1 MAKQQAFQRRTPR
14 QARAQVTY
22 DSILQA
28 AIQILERSG
37 ADALNTNAVAERAG
51 VSIGTL
57 YQYFPD
63 KESILLAAARREL
76 ASPQPGLATALLDA
90 LSRVLESLIGGKPA
104 RVRRRGARIA
114 AELSVNETVLKM
126 ESVLGWLLP
135 QPALRPIALRTR
147 R

>member
-1 MAKQQAFQRRTPR
+1 MKKHEEFQRRKPK

-28 AIQILERSG
+28 AVQLLERAG
-37 ADALNTNAVAERAG
+37 PDGLNTNAVAERAG

-63 KESILLAAARREL
+63 KESILLAVARREL
-76 ASPQPGLATALLDA
+76 ADPQLGLAAVLLEALA
-90 LSRVLESLIGGKPA
+90 RALESLLGAGPE
-104 RVRRRGARIA
+104 RVRRHRMRGAAIVRDA
-114 AELSVNETVLKM
+114 VSKM
-126 ESVLGWLLP
+126 EAVLGWTMPL
-135 QPALRPIALRTR
+135 PALRPAAARTR

>member
-1 MAKQQAFQRRTPR
+1 MAKHQAFQRRRPR
-14 QARAQVTY
+14 QARSQVTY

-37 ADALNTNAVAERAG
+37 PDALNTNAIAERAG

-63 KESILLAAARREL
+63 REAILLAAARREL
-76 ASPQPGLATALLDA
+76 ADPQPGLAAALLNA
-90 LSRVLESLIGGKPA
+90 LSRVLESLLGSKPA
-104 RVRRRGARIA
+104 RVRRRGARA
-114 AELSVNETVLKM
+114 AAALRANETVLKM
-126 ESVLGWLLP
+126 ESVLGWLSP
-135 QPALRPIALRTR
+135 QPALQPIALRTR

>member
-1 MAKQQAFQRRTPR
+1 MAKRQAFQRRRPR

-37 ADALNTNAVAERAG
+37 PDALNTNAIAERAG

-63 KESILLAAARREL
+63 REAILLAAARREL
-76 ASPQPGLATALLDA
+76 ADPQPGLAAALLDA
-90 LSRVLESLIGGKPA
+90 LSRVLESLLGGKPA
-104 RVRRRGARIA
+104 RVRRQGARA
-114 AELSVNETVLKM
+114 AIVQRTQDSVVKM
-126 ESVLGWLLP
+126 EAVLGWLIP
-135 QPALRPIALRTR
+135 QPASRPIAVRAR